1 MSVSSC
7 KLGREVKKLSA
18 DNRCWMEWMDKALGE
33 YRSIRAAKAREV
45 DLVAAADND
54 TADLSPFI
62 LFASSFTR
70 FAAAD
75 DA

>member
-1 MSVSSC
+1 
-7 KLGREVKKLSA
+7 
-18 DNRCWMEWMDKALGE
+18 MDKALGE

-45 DLVAAADND
+45 DLVPAADND